1 MRPTLDDLTAYLNQL
16 QDATP
21 PDLAVLQSILDR
33 AESQVLTVLR
43 SLVADPS
50 LDFND
55 DGDVS
60 SVEVTGTRTSLFLTL
75 PQYQYGSITKIE
87 QLTTQGYVEISG
99 WTETQQGLYW
109 QHGWNASSVLPT
121 MYRITA
127 IWGYG
132 AMPDVIAQ
140 IVLSLAVNIWRSKES
155 GGFVDTV
162 GVEGSG
168 GIRAVAGLNKSDQVV
183 LQAWADQHRQVAV

>member
-1 MRPTLDDLTAYLNQL
+1 MRPTLADLTAYLNQL

-43 SLVADPS
+43 SLTADPS

-55 DGDVS
+55 DGVASTVEVVS
-60 SVEVTGTRTSLFLTL
+60 SFASTALYL
-75 PQYQYGSITKIE
+75 PRH
-87 QLTTQGYVEISG
+87 
-99 WTETQQGLYW
+99 
-109 QHGWNASSVLPT
+109 QHGSVTAIETTTGATIVADWSQWNGVLYRPGFWQAHSSYPT

-132 AMPDVIAQ
+132 AMPDTIAQ

>member
-60 SVEVTGTRTSLFLTL
+60 SVEVTGT
-75 PQYQYGSITKIE
+75 
-87 QLTTQGYVEISG
+87 
-99 WTETQQGLYW
+99 
-109 QHGWNASSVLPT
+109 
-121 MYRITA
+121 
-127 IWGYG
+127 
-132 AMPDVIAQ
+132 
-140 IVLSLAVNIWRSKES
+140 
-155 GGFVDTV
+155 
-162 GVEGSG
+162 
-168 GIRAVAGLNKSDQVV
+168 
-183 LQAWADQHRQVAV
+183 